1 MSATRTTITL
11 ALDLTEEEAWALAQA
26 IKRINRRNLAGDS
39 IARASLGISTAEEEP
54 HAERAFIVLA
64 NRLGEKGYLPR

>member
-1 MSATRTTITL
+1 MTTTAPTINL
-11 ALDLTEEEAWALAQA
+11 ALDLTEREAWALAQA
-26 IKRINRRNLAGDS
+26 LKRINRRNLAGDG
-39 IARASLGISTAEEEP
+39 IARDGLGISTAEEEP

>member
-1 MSATRTTITL
+1 MSATHKTITL
-11 ALDLTEEEAWALAQA
+11 ALDLTEQEAWALAQA

-39 IARASLGISTAEEEP
+39 IARDGLGISTAEEEP